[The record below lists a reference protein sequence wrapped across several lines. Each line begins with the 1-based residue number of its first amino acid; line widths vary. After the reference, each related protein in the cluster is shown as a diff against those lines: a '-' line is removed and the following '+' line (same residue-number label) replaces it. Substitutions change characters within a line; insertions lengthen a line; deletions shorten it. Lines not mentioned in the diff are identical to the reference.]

1 MVWIEIIKGE
11 GIIKDDM
18 IENID
23 WVDPLFANDTFD
35 FYAHVKGNKYLI
47 CTVDILNSMPSNVE
61 NMTTDEYSISLS
73 NAPRNIVKKLVQLI
87 SEAKKEDNDQVLN
100 LNEKFL

>member
-1 MVWIEIIKGE
+1 
-11 GIIKDDM
+11 
-18 IENID
+18 
-23 WVDPLFANDTFD
+23 
-35 FYAHVKGNKYLI
+35 
-47 CTVDILNSMPSNVE
+47 MPSNVE